1 MAVICLLVDGLGL
14 RLDWIW
20 LNQSDQPAGLV
31 PRPGTRGVMF
41 INEEAMDAPTPAPQ
55 TSGPQTSGPQPPA
68 PPTTAARTPGPTE
81 VGHVQPQSPAQRQAE
96 FELQVRPYFPQLHQ
110 AALRMT
116 RNASDAEDLV
126 QETLAK
132 AYVAFH
138 QFTPGTNLRAWL
150 HKILANTF
158 VNSYRKTKRQP
169 VLTPSSE
176 LPLGWQAGTGALA
189 PVARSAEAEVLD
201 RIGDSEV
208 LAALRELPTD
218 FRTAVYLADIEGYPY
233 REVAA
238 MMGTPIGTVMS
249 RLHRGR
255 DRLRRA
261 LAAYGPQGRSAPATA

>member
-1 MAVICLLVDGLGL
+1 ML
-14 RLDWIW
+14 
-20 LNQSDQPAGLV
+20 
-31 PRPGTRGVMF
+31 TGVMF
-41 INEEAMDAPTPAPQ
+41 ISEEEMDVAAPADAAPGDAAPADLE
-55 TSGPQTSGPQPPA
+55 
-68 PPTTAARTPGPTE
+68 R
-81 VGHVQPQSPAQRQAE
+81 HAE
-96 FELQVRPYFPQLHQ
+96 FERQVRPYLAQLYP

-150 HKILANTF
+150 HKILSNTF
-158 VNSYRKTKRQP
+158 VNSYRKNKRQP
-169 VLTPSSE
+169 ALATAPE
-176 LPLGWQAGTGALA
+176 LAESWQTGNDASA
-189 PVARSAEAEVLD
+189 PVARSAEAEALD
-201 RIGDSEV
+201 RLGDSEV
-208 LAALRELPTD
+208 LRALRELPRD
-218 FRTAVYLADIEGYPY
+218 YRTAVYLADIEGYPY

-261 LAAYGPQGRSAPATA
+261 LAAYGPSSSGRSAPATA

>member
-1 MAVICLLVDGLGL
+1 
-14 RLDWIW
+14 
-20 LNQSDQPAGLV
+20 
-31 PRPGTRGVMF
+31 MF
-41 INEEAMDAPTPAPQ
+41 ISENAKDA
-55 TSGPQTSGPQPPA
+55 
-68 PPTTAARTPGPTE
+68 TTAAATPAACPGD
-81 VGHVQPQSPAQRQAE
+81 
-96 FELQVRPYFPQLHQ
+96 FEQQVRPYLAQLYP

-132 AYVAFH
+132 AFIAFH

-150 HKILANTF
+150 HKILSTTF
-158 VNSYRKTKRQP
+158 VNSYRKTRRQP
-169 VLTPSSE
+169 VLAAAPD
-176 LPLGWQAGTGALA
+176 LPEGWQRGSEAIAG
-189 PVARSAEAEVLD
+189 VVRSAEAEALD
-201 RIGDSEV
+201 RLGDSEV
-208 LAALRELPTD
+208 LRALRDLPTD

-261 LAAYGPQGRSAPATA
+261 LAAYGPPGMSAPATA

>member
-1 MAVICLLVDGLGL
+1 
-14 RLDWIW
+14 
-20 LNQSDQPAGLV
+20 
-31 PRPGTRGVMF
+31 MF
-41 INEEAMDAPTPAPQ
+41 ISEEAVNADLPLTD
-55 TSGPQTSGPQPPA
+55 
-68 PPTTAARTPGPTE
+68 
-81 VGHVQPQSPAQRQAE
+81 RQAD
-96 FELQVRPYFPQLHQ
+96 FERQVRPFLAQLNA

-132 AYVAFH
+132 AYVGFH

-150 HKILANTF
+150 HKILANAF
-158 VNSYRKTKRQP
+158 VNSYRKSRRQP
-169 VLTPSSE
+169 ALATAPE
-176 LPLGWQAGTGALA
+176 LADQWEAGHDALA
-189 PVARSAEAEVLD
+189 PVARSAEAEALD

-208 LAALRELPTD
+208 LRALRDLPAD

-261 LAAYGPQGRSAPATA
+261 LASYGPGSTGRSAPAPA

>member
-1 MAVICLLVDGLGL
+1 
-14 RLDWIW
+14 
-20 LNQSDQPAGLV
+20 
-31 PRPGTRGVMF
+31 MF
-41 INEEAMDAPTPAPQ
+41 ISENAKDV
-55 TSGPQTSGPQPPA
+55 
-68 PPTTAARTPGPTE
+68 TTAA
-81 VGHVQPQSPAQRQAE
+81 QSAGYRAD
-96 FELQVRPYFPQLHQ
+96 FEQQVRPYLAQLYP

-116 RNASDAEDLV
+116 KNASDAEDLV

-132 AYVAFH
+132 AYIAFH

-169 VLTPSSE
+169 ALATDPE
-176 LPLGWQAGTGALA
+176 LPDGWQQGNDAFA
-189 PVARSAEAEVLD
+189 PVARSAEAEALD
-201 RIGDSEV
+201 RLGDSEV
-208 LAALRELPTD
+208 LRALRDLPSD

-255 DRLRRA
+255 DRLRQA
-261 LAAYGPQGRSAPATA
+261 LAAYGPPGRSAPATA

>member
-1 MAVICLLVDGLGL
+1 
-14 RLDWIW
+14 
-20 LNQSDQPAGLV
+20 
-31 PRPGTRGVMF
+31 MF
-41 INEEAMDAPTPAPQ
+41 I
-55 TSGPQTSGPQPPA
+55 SGN
-68 PPTTAARTPGPTE
+68 
-81 VGHVQPQSPAQRQAE
+81 QAD
-96 FELQVRPYFPQLHQ
+96 FERQVRPYLAQLYT

-158 VNSYRKTKRQP
+158 VNSYRKTKREP
-169 VLTPSSE
+169 ALAVDPDM
-176 LPLGWQAGTGALA
+176 PDGWQQGNDAFA
-189 PVARSAEAEVLD
+189 PLARSAEAEALD
-201 RIGDSEV
+201 RLGDSEV
-208 LAALRELPTD
+208 LRALRDLPSD

-261 LAAYGPQGRSAPATA
+261 LAAYGPPGRSAPATA

>member
-1 MAVICLLVDGLGL
+1 
-14 RLDWIW
+14 
-20 LNQSDQPAGLV
+20 
-31 PRPGTRGVMF
+31 MF
-41 INEEAMDAPTPAPQ
+41 IGGEEMGVAN
-55 TSGPQTSGPQPPA
+55 
-68 PPTTAARTPGPTE
+68 PGE
-81 VGHVQPQSPAQRQAE
+81 AERHAE
-96 FELQVRPYFPQLHQ
+96 FERLVGPYLAQLYP

-150 HKILANTF
+150 YKILSNTF
-158 VNSYRKTKRQP
+158 VNSYRKTRRQP
-169 VLTPSSE
+169 ALATTDE
-176 LPLGWQAGTGALA
+176 WQTGADACA
-189 PVARSAEAEVLD
+189 PVARSAEAEALD
-201 RIGDSEV
+201 RLGDSEV
-208 LAALRELPTD
+208 LRALRDLPKD

-261 LAAYGPQGRSAPATA
+261 LVAYGPSGRSAPATA

>member
-1 MAVICLLVDGLGL
+1 
-14 RLDWIW
+14 
-20 LNQSDQPAGLV
+20 
-31 PRPGTRGVMF
+31 
-41 INEEAMDAPTPAPQ
+41 MDATGRDRPA
-55 TSGPQTSGPQPPA
+55 SD
-68 PPTTAARTPGPTE
+68 
-81 VGHVQPQSPAQRQAE
+81 RQAD
-96 FELQVRPYFPQLHQ
+96 FERQVRPYLAQLYP

-116 RNASDAEDLV
+116 RNPSDAEDLV

-150 HKILANTF
+150 YKILSNTF
-158 VNSYRKTKRQP
+158 VNSYRKTRRQP
-169 VLTPSSE
+169 ALATAPE
-176 LPLGWQAGTGALA
+176 LADEWQTGTDASA
-189 PVARSAEAEVLD
+189 PVARSAEAEALD
-201 RIGDSEV
+201 RLGDSEV
-208 LAALRELPTD
+208 LRALRDLPTD

-261 LAAYGPQGRSAPATA
+261 LAAYGPSGGPTPATA

>member
-1 MAVICLLVDGLGL
+1 
-14 RLDWIW
+14 
-20 LNQSDQPAGLV
+20 
-31 PRPGTRGVMF
+31 MF
-41 INEEAMDAPTPAPQ
+41 ISGEEMDVP
-55 TSGPQTSGPQPPA
+55 
-68 PPTTAARTPGPTE
+68 
-81 VGHVQPQSPAQRQAE
+81 SPSEAERHAE
-96 FELQVRPYFPQLHQ
+96 FERLVGPYLAQLYP

-150 HKILANTF
+150 HKILSNTF
-158 VNSYRKTKRQP
+158 VNSYRKTRRQP
-169 VLTPSSE
+169 ALATTDQ
-176 LPLGWQAGTGALA
+176 WQTGADACA
-189 PVARSAEAEVLD
+189 PVARSAEAEALD
-201 RIGDSEV
+201 RLGDSEV
-208 LAALRELPTD
+208 LRALRDLPKD

-261 LAAYGPQGRSAPATA
+261 LAAYGPSGRSAPATA

>member
-1 MAVICLLVDGLGL
+1 MNAAPLADGE
-14 RLDWIW
+14 R
-20 LNQSDQPAGLV
+20 
-31 PRPGTRGVMF
+31 
-41 INEEAMDAPTPAPQ
+41 
-55 TSGPQTSGPQPPA
+55 
-68 PPTTAARTPGPTE
+68 
-81 VGHVQPQSPAQRQAE
+81 HAE
-96 FELQVRPYFPQLHQ
+96 FERQVRPYLTQLHQ
-110 AALRMT
+110 SALRMT

-150 HKILANTF
+150 HKILSNTF
-158 VNSYRKTKRQP
+158 VNSYRKTRRQP
-169 VLTPSSE
+169 SLAATPELTE
-176 LPLGWQAGTGALA
+176 GWQTGTDASA
-189 PVARSAEAEVLD
+189 PVARSAEAEALD
-201 RIGDSEV
+201 RLGDSEV
-208 LAALRELPTD
+208 LRALRDLPAD

-261 LAAYGPQGRSAPATA
+261 LAAYGPGSSGRSAPATA